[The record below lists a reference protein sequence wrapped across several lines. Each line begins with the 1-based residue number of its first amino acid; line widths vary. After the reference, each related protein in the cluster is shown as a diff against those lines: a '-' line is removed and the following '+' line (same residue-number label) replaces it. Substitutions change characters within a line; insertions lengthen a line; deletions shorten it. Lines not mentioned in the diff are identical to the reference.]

1 MKGRVG
7 PGSAGQTGDERLRA
21 LSPEERRAFCQEVME
36 RLSDLV
42 EGEAPEDFCTR
53 VEEILG
59 RCQPFLAYRNTLEAT
74 IRATHRLGEPGAPA
88 APADEEAF
96 ARCVERVRRAV
107 AIPDRNAGC

>member
-1 MKGRVG
+1 MKGG
-7 PGSAGQTGDERLRA
+7 AGQMGDERLQA

-42 EGEAPEDFCTR
+42 EGEAPEDFCAR

-74 IRATHRLGEPGAPA
+74 IRATHRLGEPGAPG
-88 APADEEAF
+88 APANEGAF

-107 AIPDRNAGC
+107 APSGSDGGC